1 MQDKLIELH
10 LQRGRLLERIAA
22 QRQVL
27 LQQMAPLQ
35 GALDVSDRTTR
46 VVQDAKAFVQNHPL
60 GVALTIAA
68 VILFKPR
75 TVLRWTQRGLFVW
88 RTWRGLHTL
97 VPGFLLNHLRKV
109 FWH

>member
-1 MQDKLIELH
+1 MRKKLIELH
-10 LQRGRLLERIAA
+10 QQRGRLLERIAS

-35 GALDVSDRTTR
+35 AALDVSDRTTR
-46 VVQDAKAFVQNHPL
+46 LVQDAKAFVQNHRL

-68 VILFKPR
+68 VVVFKPR
-75 TVLRWTQRGLFVW
+75 TVLRWTRRGLFAW

-97 VPGFLLNHLRKV
+97 VPGFLLNRLRQL
-109 FWH
+109 F